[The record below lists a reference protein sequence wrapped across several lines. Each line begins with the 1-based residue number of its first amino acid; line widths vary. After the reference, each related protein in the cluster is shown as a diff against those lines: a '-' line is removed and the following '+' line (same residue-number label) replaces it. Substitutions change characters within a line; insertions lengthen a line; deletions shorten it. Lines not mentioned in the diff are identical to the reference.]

1 MYFLYDVLS
10 KAFKFDYFIVLF
22 YAYFIHFAVS
32 CGHPAPVLLLLDV
45 KNQKALCHG
54 DLGPMTK
61 GFLYDR

>member
-1 MYFLYDVLS
+1 MSLNRIILLS
-10 KAFKFDYFIVLF
+10 FFMLILFILLF
-22 YAYFIHFAVS
+22 MRSLDCFAVF

-54 DLGPMTK
+54 TQVPMAK